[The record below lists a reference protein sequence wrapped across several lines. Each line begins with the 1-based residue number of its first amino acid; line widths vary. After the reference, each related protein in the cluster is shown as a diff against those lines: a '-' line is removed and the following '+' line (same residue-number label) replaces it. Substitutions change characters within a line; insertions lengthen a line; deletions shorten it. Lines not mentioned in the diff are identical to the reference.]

1 MNLKDLREIIEQVL
15 DEKKQINEAERHQ
28 TDKAFRPVTSAVI
41 TLFSGNEQLR
51 ELSADALD
59 KIFAIIYEDLN

>member
-1 MNLKDLREIIEQVL
+1 MNLEDLRTLIGQVL
-15 DEKKQINEAERHQ
+15 QEQDQVNEAERHQ
-28 TDKAFRPVTSAVI
+28 LDKAFRPVTSAVM

>member
-1 MNLKDLREIIEQVL
+1 MNLKELKQIIEQVIN
-15 DEKKQINEAERHQ
+15 EAEQVNEAERHQ
-28 TDKAFRPVTSAVI
+28 TDKAFRPVTSAVMS
-41 TLFSGNEQLR
+41 LFSGDDNLR

>member
-1 MNLKDLREIIEQVL
+1 MNLKDLKEIIEQVIN
-15 DEKKQINEAERHQ
+15 EAEQVNEAERHQ

-41 TLFSGNEQLR
+41 SMFSSDNNLR